1 MMEQPEDTIYY
12 YLEGFNLDMLPPMLP
27 SVDNTLVSEPV
38 NLDTLQ
44 VPVLPLPQAVKS
56 EPPPPPPASI
66 KPCKMSPAAFKE
78 HKNLINRRYQ
88 KKKRLEREDDKERI
102 RTLEESLEKQKSRA
116 LELLIAKL
124 QDLYMG
130 YFQFH
135 LCQLLLHLS
144 FHLKRQQGAPLSV
157 FSDHL
162 HQSPLPLWP

>member
-12 YLEGFNLDMLPPMLP
+12 YLEGFNPDMLPPMLP

-44 VPVLPLPQAVKS
+44 VPVLPLPRAVKS

-66 KPCKMSPAAFKE
+66 EPRKMSPAAFKE

-102 RTLEESLEKQKSRA
+102 RTLEESLCLEKQKSRA

-130 YFQFH
+130 YF
-135 LCQLLLHLS
+135 
-144 FHLKRQQGAPLSV
+144 
-157 FSDHL
+157 
-162 HQSPLPLWP
+162 